1 MALGIGI
8 VGTGFAAAAHVDA
21 LRRLPDA
28 RLVAVAGSS
37 EEKGERFAG
46 RTGAERGYG
55 DWRALLEDPAVEVVH
70 DCTPN
75 HLHAP
80 VNAAALDAGKH
91 VLSEKPLGLDTGQ
104 TAALAARAAPSGLVA
119 GVCFNYRHYPL
130 VQHLRAVLRSGE
142 HARRHLVRG
151 AYLQDWLLEASDWNW
166 RLESERAG
174 ASRAVGDIGSHW
186 LDLAEHVTG
195 DRVVG
200 LCADLG
206 RLHERRLRPADTT
219 ETFVRGAG
227 GGEPVAIET
236 EDFAHVLLRF
246 ASGCRG
252 LLAISQV
259 TAGRKNRLV
268 LEVDTS
274 AAAFA
279 WDQEEPNRLWIGR
292 RDAANADLLRDP
304 TLLAEEAAP
313 LAHYPGGHQEG
324 WPDGLRN
331 LIADFYGAVAAQREG
346 GAHAPT
352 FATVADAHRTMRLV
366 EAIVESDRA
375 DGWVEI
381 GNGA

>member
-1 MALGIGI
+1 MGALGIGV

-21 LRRLPDA
+21 LRRIPEA

-37 EEKGERFAG
+37 AEKGERFAA
-46 RTGAERGYG
+46 RVGAERGYG
-55 DWRALLEDPAVEVVH
+55 DWRALVEDAGVDVVH

-75 HLHAP
+75 HLHAA
-80 VNAAALDAGKH
+80 VNAAVLEAGKH
-91 VLSEKPLGLDTGQ
+91 VLSEKPLGLDTSE
-104 TAALAARAAPSGLVA
+104 TAALAAQADRTQAVA

-130 VQHLRAVLRSGE
+130 VQHLRGALRGE
-142 HARRHLVRG
+142 RMHAVRG
-151 AYLQDWLLEASDWNW
+151 GYLQDWLLEESDWNW
-166 RLESERAG
+166 RLETERAG

-186 LDLAEHVTG
+186 LDLAEHVMG
-195 DRVVG
+195 DRVVA

-206 RLHERRLRPADTT
+206 RLHERRLRPADAT

-259 TAGRKNRLV
+259 TAGRKNRLL
-268 LEVDTS
+268 LEVDT
-274 AAAFA
+274 AAASFA

-292 RDAANADLLRDP
+292 RDGPNAELPRDP
-304 TLLAEEAAP
+304 TLLSDDAAP

-331 LIADFYGAVAAQREG
+331 LIADFYSAVAAHRDGRAYE
-346 GAHAPT
+346 PS
-352 FATVADAHRTMRLV
+352 FASFADAHRTMRLV
-366 EAIVESDRA
+366 EAVLESDRTRS
-375 DGWVEI
+375 WVEI
-381 GNGA
+381 GEES